1 MPHTEYTNYED
12 EIETLIVSTWVN
24 QPDMP
29 NSTKMILSFAPVTEE
44 DGSGGFF
51 WWRRTGKNLED
62 VIAEARVHVRGGLHV
77 VRFLYLDPGPETDYD
92 AITEIFENRI
102 EEIEDTAYAMVTYI
116 PEGTDE
122 SRVPSGESAE
132 YVR

>member
-12 EIETLIVSTWVN
+12 EIERLIVSTWVN

-62 VIAEARVHVRGGLHV
+62 VIAEARAHVRGGLHV
-77 VRFLYLDPGPETDYD
+77 VRLLYLDPGPETDYD
-92 AITEIFENRI
+92 AIT
-102 EEIEDTAYAMVTYI
+102 
-116 PEGTDE
+116 
-122 SRVPSGESAE
+122 
-132 YVR
+132 